1 MTDETEL
8 TTEQRATAKLWADR
22 IIADHRA
29 HARGAP
35 KQYPTLPEWIAIKGE
50 GHLLELPTPAGKPVG
65 ECTFLE
71 AAILG
76 EAFKI
81 AADRLDALGN
91 AARLLAAELQTEA
104 VS

>member
-1 MTDETEL
+1 MTDVTEL
-8 TTEQRATAKLWADR
+8 TTEERATAKLWADR
-22 IIADHRA
+22 IVADYKA
-29 HARGAP
+29 HERGAP
-35 KQYPTLPEWIAIKGE
+35 KQYPTPPEWIAIKGD

-81 AADRLDALGN
+81 AADRLEALVK
-91 AARLLAAELQTEA
+91 ARDLLAMEA
-104 VS
+104 AQ